1 MKRGSPDRRY
11 PGLDVPPYSGVM
23 REQLRMW
30 FDRVSR
36 SDWPADVAL
45 GLTAAALNVTGSV
58 FADPSG
64 PYEYNDPNEFWLVVL
79 SGGAGLAL
87 IVRRKFPVLVLF
99 AAIATLTTVTSQGW
113 QSGYMPGTLL
123 FASYAV
129 GAWAPFRRGVLGLA
143 GMYACM
149 ITIAILRMPFFK
161 EWVDWGSAVIFTLPW
176 VLGAVIRRRRLEAE
190 QAISRALELERERA
204 VATERAV
211 AAERMR
217 MAREL
222 HDVVTHTLSVIAVQS
237 TVARHLLGAENDGA
251 RNALRVIEDSS
262 RVALDDLRRML
273 GLLRNEGDDAALDPA
288 PGLAELE
295 LLASAH
301 RATHG
306 PVELEVDPRVE
317 DASASLRLTAFRLV
331 QEGLT
336 NIGKHAPGSSARV
349 TVRPTAGGVLVQ
361 VEDDGQ
367 STSSPETKESGYGL
381 AGMQERVALFGG
393 TMTSGPKTGG
403 GFQVRA
409 ELRSELTL

>member
-1 MKRGSPDRRY
+1 
-11 PGLDVPPYSGVM
+11 M
-23 REQLRMW
+23 RERLRLW

-45 GLTAAALNVTGSV
+45 GLTAAVLNVTGSV
-58 FADPSG
+58 FPDPTGS
-64 PYEYNDPNEFWLVVL
+64 YDYNDPNVFWLATL
-79 SGGAGLAL
+79 SGTAGLAL
-87 IVRRKFPVLVLF
+87 IARRRFPVAVLF
-99 AAIATLTTVTSQGW
+99 TALAMLTIVTSQGW
-113 QSGYMPGTLL
+113 PSGYMPGTLL
-123 FASYAV
+123 FATYAV

-143 GMYACM
+143 GMYAGM
-149 ITIAILRMPFFK
+149 IMIAILDMPYFK
-161 EWVDWGSAVIFTLPW
+161 EWVDWGSSVVFTLPW

-190 QAISRALELERERA
+190 HAIGRALELEREKA

-237 TVARHLLGAENDGA
+237 AVARHLLGGGNDGA
-251 RNALRVIEDSS
+251 SKALQVIEDSS

-273 GLLRNEGDDAALDPA
+273 GVLRDEGDGAALDPA

-306 PVELEVDPRVE
+306 PVELDVDQGVE

-349 TVRPTAGGVLVQ
+349 TVRPSAGGVLVE
-361 VEDDGQ
+361 VEDDGR
-367 STSSPETKESGYGL
+367 STSLPETTEIGYGL
-381 AGMQERVALFGG
+381 AGMRERVALFGG
-393 TMTSGPKTGG
+393 TMTSGPKAGG
-403 GFQVRA
+403 GFRVRA
-409 ELRSELTL
+409 ELRVELAL